1 MTSLHLIL
9 DTSSRQSNQ
18 GSICNFLFHF
28 DKINIESYKKIKLNS
43 FYIQHESDAQ
53 KVFHD
58 PLDND
63 ANKSL
68 APLHVHC
75 NLLNKDYNFFNGKKS
90 DIMAVIYP
98 TLHSQKAF
106 MTNVLIRIDNSDFK
120 LISTCSYVQLKPTHS
135 NNSIV
140 EKRGKFYIVY
150 EIEFSQ

>member
-28 DKINIESYKKIKLNS
+28 DKLNIESYKKIKLNS

-58 PLDND
+58 HLDNG

-68 APLHVHC
+68 APLHVNC
-75 NLLNKDYNFFNGKKS
+75 SLLHKDYNFLMGRS
-90 DIMAVIYP
+90 Q
-98 TLHSQKAF
+98 TLWQ
-106 MTNVLIRIDNSDFK
+106 
-120 LISTCSYVQLKPTHS
+120 
-135 NNSIV
+135 
-140 EKRGKFYIVY
+140 
-150 EIEFSQ
+150 